1 MSTILLANWSADF
14 AMNDE
19 RENEIMKEARNELA
33 SLFSSLNLESEE
45 MPIEEFVQLE
55 REKIVDGK

>member
-55 REKIVDGK
+55 R